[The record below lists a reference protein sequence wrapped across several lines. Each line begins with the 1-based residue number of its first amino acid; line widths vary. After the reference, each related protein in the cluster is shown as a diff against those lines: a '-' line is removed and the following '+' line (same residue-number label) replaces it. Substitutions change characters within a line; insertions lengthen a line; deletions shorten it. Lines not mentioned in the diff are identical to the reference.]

1 MKINWYGQSC
11 FQINISK
18 NKKEQVNVLV
28 DPVNKESG
36 LKLPKIKADIL
47 LLTDGNGGK
56 EKPSDF
62 GDPFVIERPGEY
74 EIKDIIVR
82 GIAGENN
89 IYTIEAEKIKICHLG
104 GLNQT
109 ELTSKQVE
117 EIGDADILMIPVGNI
132 DTIDSKDASKVVS
145 QIDPRIVIP
154 MNYKIPKL
162 KLDKKNEA
170 ESVDKFLKVMGKKEV
185 EPQDKFIVRER
196 DLSDKGLEIIV
207 LNP

>member
-1 MKINWYGQSC
+1 
-11 FQINISK
+11 
-18 NKKEQVNVLV
+18 
-28 DPVNKESG
+28 
-36 LKLPKIKADIL
+36 
-47 LLTDGNGGK
+47 
-56 EKPSDF
+56 
-62 GDPFVIERPGEY
+62 
-74 EIKDIIVR
+74 
-82 GIAGENN
+82 
-89 IYTIEAEKIKICHLG
+89 LG